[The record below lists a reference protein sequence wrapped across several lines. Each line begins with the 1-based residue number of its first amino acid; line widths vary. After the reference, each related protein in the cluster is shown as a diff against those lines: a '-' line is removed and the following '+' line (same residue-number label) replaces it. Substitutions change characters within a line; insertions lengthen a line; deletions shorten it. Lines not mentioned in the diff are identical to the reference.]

1 MRKIFVLSEK
11 NKEQRYNFLKF
22 LQKHNISPGDIF
34 FTDESVFNLSFI
46 NGNCKI
52 RITIKVR
59 NNLKRGSQSAINL
72 MVRPTPKKSL
82 GIMVSDGISK
92 NGLWNIILHSGN
104 VNTFS
109 YKQVLDY
116 YKADCNN
123 FKPKFF
129 QQDGARVHSS
139 KGSQK
144 KIQEL
149 FGNDYIPT

>member
-1 MRKIFVLSEK
+1 MLSEK

-22 LQKHNISPGDIF
+22 LQKYKY
-34 FTDESVFNLSFI
+34 FT
-46 NGNCKI
+46 CKI
-52 RITIKVR
+52 RITKKVP

-109 YKQVLDY
+109 
-116 YKADCNN
+116 
-123 FKPKFF
+123 
-129 QQDGARVHSS
+129 
-139 KGSQK
+139 
-144 KIQEL
+144 
-149 FGNDYIPT
+149 

>member
-1 MRKIFVLSEK
+1 
-11 NKEQRYNFLKF
+11 
-22 LQKHNISPGDIF
+22 
-34 FTDESVFNLSFI
+34 
-46 NGNCKI
+46 
-52 RITIKVR
+52 
-59 NNLKRGSQSAINL
+59 

-92 NGLWNIILHSGN
+92 NGLGNIILHSGN

-129 QQDGARVHSS
+129 QQDEAKVHSS

-149 FGNDYIPT
+149 FGMTIFQHGIIDLSLMGK

>member
-1 MRKIFVLSEK
+1 MLS
-11 NKEQRYNFLKF
+11 
-22 LQKHNISPGDIF
+22 G
-34 FTDESVFNLSFI
+34 
-46 NGNCKI
+46 
-52 RITIKVR
+52 
-59 NNLKRGSQSAINL
+59 
-72 MVRPTPKKSL
+72 
-82 GIMVSDGISK
+82 GISK
-92 NGLWNIILHSGN
+92 YGLWNIIFHSGK
-104 VNTFS
+104 VNSFS

-149 FGNDYIPT
+149 FGNDYIPTWDNGPKLNGEIIPKWPPNSPDLSPIEIIWLLLKEC

>member
-1 MRKIFVLSEK
+1 
-11 NKEQRYNFLKF
+11 
-22 LQKHNISPGDIF
+22 
-34 FTDESVFNLSFI
+34 
-46 NGNCKI
+46 
-52 RITIKVR
+52 
-59 NNLKRGSQSAINL
+59 

-82 GIMVSDGISK
+82 GIMVSGGISK

-129 QQDGARVHSS
+129 QQDGAE
-139 KGSQK
+139 GP
-144 KIQEL
+144 L
-149 FGNDYIPT
+149 FKRNSEKNSRIIWE

>member
-1 MRKIFVLSEK
+1 MLSEK

-22 LQKHNISPGDIF
+22 LQKHNISPDDIF

-52 RITIKVR
+52 RITKKVR

-104 VNTFS
+104 VNIFS
-109 YKQVLDY
+109 
-116 YKADCNN
+116 
-123 FKPKFF
+123 
-129 QQDGARVHSS
+129 
-139 KGSQK
+139 
-144 KIQEL
+144 
-149 FGNDYIPT
+149 